1 MPTSSDVAATAS
13 TPAPD
18 VFGSAP
24 VPLRLMG
31 PSKETESVPEDSTEP
46 CLDAIFDLS
55 PVCSV
60 ILSPSYEI
68 KRASPRLWDTWGLDS
83 TLHVG
88 RNMLSVL
95 EESAIVHRDDQNR
108 ITQSLETAI
117 DSRVIQT
124 LSGQCQTA
132 VPARSSAVDI
142 AWSVRIIPVYR
153 ADTLLTLVLEWTQ
166 TELPL
171 SASTASTPPTRPA
184 LVQPASSTTAQ
195 PLSRQSSGSQASI
208 VISDDDT
215 NEARTGFELSP
226 VNQDLASGVSADE
239 YFRILIQTVRDYA
252 IFLLDVNGN
261 IVTWN
266 AGAELNKGYSHDEII
281 GKHFSIFY
289 SPEDIK
295 AKKPEKELEDCLRD
309 GRVEEEGW
317 RIRKDGSRFWANVT
331 VTAVYKDGVHVGY
344 GKVTRN
350 MTDRRAA
357 ELRVVA
363 AYEESAK
370 LKSDFLA
377 NMSHEIRTPMHGMLS
392 ACSLLLDTQL
402 APDQREIASIIDE
415 SGQVLLRVINDILDY
430 SKLASGSFSI
440 HTDIIGVASIAAAVV
455 RSVQSTL
462 KSNVRLQL
470 SLASDLPRAVQGD
483 PLRYRQIL
491 LNIVGNATKF
501 TDKGCISVASSVQ
514 EHGEDTFI
522 ILTKVTDTGIGIPED
537 AVSTLFV
544 PFTQVD
550 GTTRKRFPGTGL
562 GLSICKSL
570 VELMGGEIGYEP
582 NPEGQ
587 GSVFW
592 FTARFL
598 KIKSLSQ
605 LHKPDNESPAQH
617 LQLGKTL
624 SPPGK
629 QLSLFECERNATIP
643 PPLGRIAKKTGLSKA
658 EVASGSGFDLIED
671 DGFPL
676 SSPLPGDPLADYMF
690 NSAASASSSESAMT
704 TPSSEEGPASSSDV
718 SPMESL
724 CESVTPAK
732 PPTPFAST
740 VPEGE
745 TTMCSLTA
753 SKSVASVASQTRSIT
768 LPVRKGSADS
778 SDEAV
783 EDSKEKLKR
792 EFEKS
797 LALLRERAP
806 KKRLLVAEDNAT
818 NQRVLTRIL
827 KDFHFSQENVVLVSN
842 GAEAVAQAQEQP
854 NGFNLCLMDINMPVV
869 DGYEATVRIRKMGNS
884 IPIMA
889 MTAHALQGDREQCL
903 AYGMN
908 DYVAKPVNK
917 RMLVEKLLAWLPE

>member
-1 MPTSSDVAATAS
+1 MSASSDVAVTAS
-13 TPAPD
+13 TPA
-18 VFGSAP
+18 SLA
-24 VPLRLMG
+24 LLG
-31 PSKETESVPEDSTEP
+31 PSKEAKPMPEDSTEDSTEP
-46 CLDAIFDLS
+46 SLDDIFDLS
-55 PVCSV
+55 PVCSA
-60 ILSPSYEI
+60 ILSPSYAI
-68 KRASPRLWDTWGLDS
+68 KRASRGLWYAWGLDS
-83 TLHVG
+83 TRHVG
-88 RNMLSVL
+88 RNILSVL
-95 EESAIVHRDDQNR
+95 EERAIVHKDDQDR
-108 ITQSLETAI
+108 ITQSLKTAT
-117 DSRVIQT
+117 DRRAVQT
-124 LSGQCQTA
+124 LSGQCQSA
-132 VPARSSAVDI
+132 VAARSSSVDI
-142 AWSVRIIPVYR
+142 AWSTRIIPVYR

-166 TELPL
+166 TELPFPAYTT
-171 SASTASTPPTRPA
+171 SPSPTS
-184 LVQPASSTTAQ
+184 PASPFAAQ
-195 PLSRQSSGSQASI
+195 PLSQQSSGSRASF
-208 VISDDDT
+208 VFGDGTKD
-215 NEARTGFELSP
+215 ARTGFGLPSP
-226 VNQDLASGVSADE
+226 NQDLVSGVSADE
-239 YFRILIQTVRDYA
+239 YFRILIQSVRDYA
-252 IFLLDVNGN
+252 IFLLDADGN

-289 SPEDIK
+289 TPEDIE

-309 GRVEEEGW
+309 GRVENEGW

-331 VTAVYKDGVHVGY
+331 VTAVYQDGVHVGY

-392 ACSLLLDTQL
+392 ACNLLLDTPL
-402 APDQREIASIIDE
+402 TPDQREIASIIDE
-415 SGQVLLRVINDILDY
+415 SGQMLLRVINDILDY

-440 HTDIIGVASIAAAVV
+440 HTDIIGVANIAASVV
-455 RSVQSTL
+455 RSVQTTL
-462 KSNVRLQL
+462 QPNVHLRL

-514 EHGEDTFI
+514 EQSADTFV

-537 AVSTLFV
+537 AVSSLFV

-550 GTTRKRFPGTGL
+550 GTTRKRFSGTGL

-592 FTARFL
+592 FTAQFL

-605 LHKPDNESPAQH
+605 LHKPDNESPAPRN
-617 LQLGKTL
+617 QLRRTL

-629 QLSLFECERNATIP
+629 QLSLFERERNATVP

-658 EVASGSGFDLIED
+658 EVASGSGYDLIED
-671 DGFPL
+671 DGLPP
-676 SSPLPGDPLADYMF
+676 SSPLPGDPFADYMF
-690 NSAASASSSESAMT
+690 SPAASASASAPAMT
-704 TPSSEEGPASSSDV
+704 TPPSGKSQASPTDV

-724 CESVTPAK
+724 CTSVTPLT
-732 PPTPFAST
+732 PPTPFVGT
-740 VPEGE
+740 EPEKE
-745 TTMCSLTA
+745 TATFSPRT
-753 SKSVASVASQTRSIT
+753 SKSKSISSVASETRSIT
-768 LPVRKGSADS
+768 LPVRKGSAGS
-778 SDEAV
+778 SDGGV
-783 EDSKEKLKR
+783 EDAKEKQQR
-792 EFEKS
+792 GFEKS
-797 LALLRERAP
+797 LALLRARAP
-806 KKRLLVAEDNAT
+806 SKRLLVAEDNPT
-818 NQRVLTRIL
+818 NQRVLLRIL
-827 KDFHFSQENVVLVSN
+827 KDLHFGQENVVLASN
-842 GAEAVAQAQEQP
+842 GAEAVAQAREQP
-854 NGFNLCLMDINMPVV
+854 SGFSLCLMDINMPVV
-869 DGYEATVRIRKMGNS
+869 DGHEATVRIRKTGNS
-884 IPIMA
+884 MPIMA

-917 RMLVEKLLAWLPE
+917 QVLVEKLLAWLPE